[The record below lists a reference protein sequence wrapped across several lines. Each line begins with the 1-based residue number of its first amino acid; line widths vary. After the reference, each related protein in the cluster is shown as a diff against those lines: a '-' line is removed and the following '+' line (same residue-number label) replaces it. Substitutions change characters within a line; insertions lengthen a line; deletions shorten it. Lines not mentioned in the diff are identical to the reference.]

1 MVILFGLGLLLFG
14 IWVIASIIVTLI
26 VMVSPI
32 AIVVLLGYWIWRFIS
47 VLRAIEKARAV
58 ARASSKGEK

>member
-1 MVILFGLGLLLFG
+1 MAILFGLGLLLFG
-14 IWVIASIIVTLI
+14 IWVIASIIVTLL

-32 AIVVLLGYWIWRFIS
+32 AIVVLLGYWIWRLVS
-47 VLRAIEKARAV
+47 VLRAIEKARAT

>member
-1 MVILFGLGLLLFG
+1 MAILFGLGLLLFG

-47 VLRAIEKARAV
+47 VLRAIEKARAT

>member
-1 MVILFGLGLLLFG
+1 MSLLVAVALLLFGLG
-14 IWVIASIIVTLI
+14 IIASMVVTLI

-47 VLRAIEKARAV
+47 VLRAIEKARAT
-58 ARASSKGEK
+58 ARALSKGEK

>member
-1 MVILFGLGLLLFG
+1 MAILFGLGLLLFG